1 MAKKIPSVT
10 GYVEWNTMGHA
21 DVPLQQQSEFGEYR
35 EFMAAYCEARLW
47 WLSEAWKPD
56 ASPARKFWFQNRYAA
71 SICYAIGEAWHRGY
85 WLTRQELRANCATV
99 PDSQFQRLIRQA
111 QEAGYISL
119 DPMEGDDARQKLVR
133 PSRTFIVFFEGF
145 TYQYYKVICDNSHKH
160 NQFTQGLRERIDQ
173 IESQDDF
180 RKNRLGWSV
189 HDEYPEMTMK
199 PVEGLAGK

>member
-1 MAKKIPSVT
+1 MAKKIPSVQGNITWDTLT
-10 GYVEWNTMGHA
+10 GY
-21 DVPLQQQSEFGEYR
+21 DIPLQQQSEFGEYR

-47 WLSEAWKPD
+47 WLEEAFKPD
-56 ASPARKFWFQNRYAA
+56 ASPARKFWFQNRASS

-85 WLTRQELRANCATV
+85 WLTRQELRANCSTV

-173 IESQDDF
+173 IEALDCI
-180 RKNRLGWSV
+180 RKGRLGWSV
-189 HDEYPEMTMK
+189 FDEYPEMTMK
-199 PVEGLAGK
+199 PVEELVKK

>member
-1 MAKKIPSVT
+1 MAKKIPSVQGNVT
-10 GYVEWNTMGHA
+10 WNTLTGH
-21 DVPLQQQSEFGEYR
+21 DIPLQQQSEFSEYR

-47 WLSEAWKPD
+47 WLEEAWKPD
-56 ASPARKFWFQNRYAA
+56 ASPARKFWFQNRFAS

-85 WLTRQELRANCATV
+85 WLTRQELKAHCATV

-173 IESQDDF
+173 IEAQDDL
-180 RKNRLGWSV
+180 RKGRLGWSV
-189 HDEYPEMTMK
+189 FDQYPEMTMK
-199 PVEGLAGK
+199 PVGELAEK